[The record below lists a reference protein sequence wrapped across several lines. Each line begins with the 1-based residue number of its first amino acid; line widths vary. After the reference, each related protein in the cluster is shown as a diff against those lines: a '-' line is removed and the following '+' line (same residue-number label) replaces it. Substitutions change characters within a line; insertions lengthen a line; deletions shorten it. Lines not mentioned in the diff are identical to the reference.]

1 MYSTKTAVTN
11 NEEFN
16 SSYMS
21 AGINENVTLKEVNV
35 KKSPTNLDF
44 IEFVFENEAG
54 QTATMTEWKNNK
66 GLYIKTD
73 EDLQRA
79 DNAQFGRILQIV
91 RSYMET
97 LPDAEFNSFTDVIN
111 WVKSTLD
118 AVADRDSKKLRLKVI
133 YDKNNYTV
141 VSKNGI
147 FVEPMTVAKEDSQIK
162 QFKRDHFERTIVADK
177 EDANIDPLSAANP
190 LATES
195 STQEAVNTN
204 GSGADGL
211 PF

>member
-1 MYSTKTAVTN
+1 
-11 NEEFN
+11 
-16 SSYMS
+16 
-21 AGINENVTLKEVNV
+21 
-35 KKSPTNLDF
+35 
-44 IEFVFENEAG
+44 
-54 QTATMTEWKNNK
+54 
-66 GLYIKTD
+66 
-73 EDLQRA
+73 
-79 DNAQFGRILQIV
+79 
-91 RSYMET
+91 MET
-97 LPDAEFNSFTDVIN
+97 LPDAELSSFADMIN

-118 AVADRDSKKLRLKVI
+118 AVADKDSKKLRLKVV

-177 EDANIDPLSAANP
+177 EDVNNDPLSAANP

-204 GSGADGL
+204 GTGADGL

>member
-97 LPDAEFNSFTDVIN
+97 LPDAEFNSFADVIN

-177 EDANIDPLSAANP
+177 EDANIDPLSTANP

-204 GSGADGL
+204 GSGADDL

>member
-118 AVADRDSKKLRLKVI
+118 SVADRDSKKLRLKVI

-177 EDANIDPLSAANP
+177 EDANNDPLSAANP
-190 LATES
+190 LTTTS

-204 GSGADGL
+204 GTGADDL

>member
-66 GLYIKTD
+66 GLYVKTD

-79 DNAQFGRILQIV
+79 DNAQFGRVLQIV
-91 RSYMET
+91 KCYMET
-97 LPDAEFNSFTDVIN
+97 IPDAELNSFADMIN

-118 AVADRDSKKLRLKVI
+118 TVADKDSKKLRLKVI

-177 EDANIDPLSAANP
+177 EDANNDPLSAANP

-204 GSGADGL
+204 GTGADDL

>member
-21 AGINENVTLKEVNV
+21 AGINDNVTLKEVNV

-66 GLYIKTD
+66 GLYVKTD

-91 RSYMET
+91 KCYMET
-97 LPDAEFNSFTDVIN
+97 LPDAELSSFADMIN

-118 AVADRDSKKLRLKVI
+118 AVADKDSKKLRLKVI

-177 EDANIDPLSAANP
+177 EDANNDPLSAANP
-190 LATES
+190 LTTTS

-204 GSGADGL
+204 GSGADDL

>member
-118 AVADRDSKKLRLKVI
+118 SVADRDSKKLRLKVI

-147 FVEPMTVAKEDSQIK
+147 FVEPMTVSKEDSQIK

-177 EDANIDPLSAANP
+177 EDANNDPLNAANP
-190 LATES
+190 LTTTS

-204 GSGADGL
+204 GTGADDL

>member
-147 FVEPMTVAKEDSQIK
+147 FVEPMTVSKEDSQIK

-177 EDANIDPLSAANP
+177 EDANNDPLSAANP
-190 LATES
+190 LTTTS

-204 GSGADGL
+204 GTGADDL

>member
-21 AGINENVTLKEVNV
+21 AGINENVNLKEVNV
-35 KKSPTNLDF
+35 KKSPTGLDF
-44 IEFVFENEAG
+44 IEFIFENEAG
-54 QTATMTEWKNNK
+54 QTVSMTEWKNNK
-66 GLYIKTD
+66 GLYVKTD

-91 RSYMET
+91 KSYMET
-97 LPDAEFNSFTDVIN
+97 LPDAELNSFAEMIN

-118 AVADRDSKKLRLKVI
+118 AVADKDSKKLRLKVI

-177 EDANIDPLSAANP
+177 EDANNDPLSAANP

-204 GSGADGL
+204 NSGADDL

>member
-118 AVADRDSKKLRLKVI
+118 AVTDRDSKKLRLKVI

-162 QFKRDHFERTIVADK
+162 QFKRDHFERIIVADK
-177 EDANIDPLSAANP
+177 EDANNDPLSAANP

-204 GSGADGL
+204 GTGADDL

>member
-21 AGINENVTLKEVNV
+21 AGINENVTLKEINV

-66 GLYIKTD
+66 GLYVKTD

-79 DNAQFGRILQIV
+79 DNAQFGRVLQIIKC
-91 RSYMET
+91 YMET
-97 LPDAEFNSFTDVIN
+97 LPDAELSSFADMIN

-118 AVADRDSKKLRLKVI
+118 AVADKDSKKLRLKVI

-177 EDANIDPLSAANP
+177 EDANNDPLSAANP

-204 GSGADGL
+204 GSGADDL

>member
-66 GLYIKTD
+66 GLYVKTD

-79 DNAQFGRILQIV
+79 DNAQFGRVLQIV
-91 RSYMET
+91 KCYMET
-97 LPDAEFNSFTDVIN
+97 LPDAELSSFADMIN

-118 AVADRDSKKLRLKVI
+118 AVVDKDSKKLRLKVI

-177 EDANIDPLSAANP
+177 EDVNNDPLSAANP

-204 GSGADGL
+204 VSGADDL